1 MDVKSIIKKVLSKNS
16 SLIISLVFTMLFSIA
31 AIISIPV
38 IVKHVIDNII
48 IENDVNSSR
57 IIFWSVILLIIVT
70 SGFFIEASRNKKS
83 INLGNDVSATLSKEA
98 HSSLLRSE
106 LLDVNKIDK
115 DKIYYKVVNDAN
127 IIGRDYITRNLVN
140 IIYKA
145 ALFLAINITLAI
157 INPWFFLYILAAY
170 PIYYFATKQIDK
182 SIDKRVEIDRKLNED
197 YKSLLKENIDNV
209 KNIKL
214 LNGITKEEQNF
225 NQIRNDVDTSYRKTK
240 IINLMNS
247 NLVAL
252 LIIGILFTMFIG
264 YGSWMI
270 LNNRSSTI
278 GDLIAFFLLTPIA
291 FIAFKSTM
299 NSKIL
304 SHHYD
309 KEFSELNEI
318 ISIKQENRAFTVQ
331 SLDEIYSLK
340 FKNVHFNYTREAE
353 FGLRDIDFELKKG
366 EKLGILGLSKS
377 GKTTITDLIT
387 KIIRPRQGTISINN
401 CDINRIDTYYLREL
415 ISIVPQNFKFINGTI
430 LENIIYP
437 YSFDEYKYNDAL
449 NKCRLKPTIYALEN
463 KEQTNIHDAFKVL
476 DSTSIQKLALANA
489 FYKDA
494 RIFVLDEVTSKM
506 DEKSEKE
513 MMDAVY
519 RLKNKVMF
527 IISNRIYNLMKCDK
541 ILILN
546 NGRVVEYGKT
556 EKLIEDKKS
565 TFAKMLKESQTG

>member
-214 LNGITKEEQNF
+214 L
-225 NQIRNDVDTSYRKTK
+225 
-240 IINLMNS
+240 
-247 NLVAL
+247 
-252 LIIGILFTMFIG
+252 IIGILFTMFIG

-340 FKNVHFNYTREAE
+340 FKNVHFNYTRDAE

-437 YSFDEYKYNDAL
+437 YPFDEYKYNDAL